1 MHIFKKIV
9 YHQNILFEVPLV
21 QLPVPYP
28 FYSGTVEY
36 FQFVVEVMFS
46 QRIFLVEVVSQPQP
60 KKNKIKVH
68 HYC

>member
-1 MHIFKKIV
+1 MR
-9 YHQNILFEVPLV
+9 NILFEVPLE

-36 FQFVVEVMFS
+36 FQFVVEVTFS
-46 QRIFLVEVVSQPQP
+46 RRIFLVAVVSQPQP
-60 KKNKIKVH
+60 NKNKTNSH